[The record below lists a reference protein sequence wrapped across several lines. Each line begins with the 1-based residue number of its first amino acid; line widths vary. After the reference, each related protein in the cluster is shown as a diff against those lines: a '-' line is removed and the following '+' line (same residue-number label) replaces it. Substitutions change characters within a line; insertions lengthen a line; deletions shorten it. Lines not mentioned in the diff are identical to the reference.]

1 MKGLT
6 HFVSGIAAATFIPKV
21 IEMSAN
27 RTDVSTGAAS
37 SFILLLAGAYGLLPD
52 TMDFKLGQ
60 FFSVAEYEVDPDP
73 RNPDP
78 QAMCETFAT
87 AVNETGDTGKPNR
100 IQFFTTQLGAN
111 QWRNYNIMFGEKEV
125 MIQFNEIVSTSQI
138 PVPGSAPK
146 VRVGRAPLRYELL
159 SKTEKVDT
167 LNRIVRWLR
176 RKIKGPDKPAGPVKP
191 STVDIFGGTQFG
203 FELESPGKIYFN
215 WLPWHRTWSHSW
227 VFGFILTLPIHAI
240 AYALNLPLWWLYG
253 LVAFLGFFVHVL
265 EDMTGHIGGSLFW
278 PLIKTRCEGLEL
290 FKASDP
296 RTNFSVIYT
305 ALFLIFF
312 NLARYNPAIFDPAL
326 TPLKKWELYI
336 GIMIGLWIVPLAIYF
351 FVVAMVKQYIKAGEA
366 KTEIMDEADGD
377 DKGNE

>member
-6 HFVSGIAAATFIPKV
+6 HFVSGIAAATFIPQV
-21 IEMSAN
+21 VEMSAN

-52 TMDFKLGQ
+52 TMDFKMGQ
-60 FFSVAEYEVDPDP
+60 FFSVADYEVDPDP

-78 QAMCETFAT
+78 QAMCETFAK

-111 QWRNYNIMFGEKEV
+111 QWRNYNIIFDRKEV

-138 PVPGSAPK
+138 PIPGSAPK
-146 VRVGRAPLRYELL
+146 VRVGRAPLKYELL
-159 SKTEKVDT
+159 AKTEKVDT
-167 LNRIVRWLR
+167 LNKIVRWLR
-176 RKIKGPDKPAGPVKP
+176 QKIKGPDKPAGPVKP

-240 AYALNLPLWWLYG
+240 AYGFHLPNWWLYG
-253 LVAFLGFFVHVL
+253 LVAFLGFFVHVA

-305 ALFLIFF
+305 ACFLVFF
-312 NLARYNPAIFDPAL
+312 NLGRSNPKIIDPAL
-326 TPLKKWELYI
+326 TVAKKAILYGEI
-336 GIMIGLWIVPLAIYF
+336 IVLGWLIPMALYFLAVAGI
-351 FVVAMVKQYIKAGEA
+351 KNYIKAAEA
-366 KTEIMDEADGD
+366 KVEVHEEADGE
-377 DKGNE
+377 DKGSE